1 MLNKQED
8 YEKRIDIDNIMWS
21 YLQVAI
27 TSFGMSVL
35 HENGIGFLL

>member
-1 MLNKQED
+1 MLNKHED

-21 YLQVAI
+21 YFQVTI

-35 HENGIGFLL
+35 YYI